1 MSQAMG
7 VKSADLI
14 RKLVAN
20 GKMITQ
26 NQPVDFET
34 ASLLALDYGW
44 KVEKVGFEIDEFIQ
58 EIEDKPEE
66 LTPRPPVV
74 TIMGHVDHGK
84 TSLLDA
90 IRKAHVAEGEAGGIT
105 QHIGAYSVD
114 VIGSDGGE
122 ANITFLD
129 TPGHEAFT
137 AMRARGANATDIAV
151 LVVAADDGVMPQTVE
166 SINHAKAAEVTILVA
181 INKIDKPEAQ
191 PERIKQQLSEHGLIS
206 EEWGGDTMMIPV
218 SARTGE
224 GLEKLLEAIL
234 LQAEVLEL
242 RANPNKPATGVVIEA
257 KLEKG
262 RGPVATV
269 LVQDGTLRVGDAL
282 VTGIHSGRVR
292 AMMNEHGEQVDDVP
306 PGFPVEVLGLDG
318 APFAG
323 DDFNVVADEQAA
335 AEVAE
340 HRLKKQREKE
350 LSKSNKLSIEDLMAK
365 GKKDEAKVLKVIV
378 KADVQG
384 SVEALKTALTK
395 LTTPKVSVDVIHSGV
410 GNVTES
416 DVMLGAA
423 SKAMIVG
430 FNVKPESKAG
440 ETASSQGVT
449 LKLYTIIY
457 EALDEVK
464 LAMEGMLEAIIKEKV
479 VGHAKV
485 LQTFNVPKLGAI
497 AGSSVMDGKVTRS
510 ALVRLLRDQKPIF
523 TGKIA
528 SLRRFKDDVKE
539 VDKGFE
545 CGIGIENFNDFQP
558 GDVIEAYELETI
570 RPSLT

>member
-1 MSQAMG
+1 
-7 VKSADLI
+7 
-14 RKLVAN
+14 
-20 GKMITQ
+20 
-26 NQPVDFET
+26 
-34 ASLLALDYGW
+34 
-44 KVEKVGFEIDEFIQ
+44 
-58 EIEDKPEE
+58 
-66 LTPRPPVV
+66 
-74 TIMGHVDHGK
+74 
-84 TSLLDA
+84 
-90 IRKAHVAEGEAGGIT
+90 
-105 QHIGAYSVD
+105 
-114 VIGSDGGE
+114 
-122 ANITFLD
+122 
-129 TPGHEAFT
+129 
-137 AMRARGANATDIAV
+137 
-151 LVVAADDGVMPQTVE
+151 
-166 SINHAKAAEVTILVA
+166 
-181 INKIDKPEAQ
+181 
-191 PERIKQQLSEHGLIS
+191 
-206 EEWGGDTMMIPV
+206 
-218 SARTGE
+218 
-224 GLEKLLEAIL
+224 
-234 LQAEVLEL
+234 
-242 RANPNKPATGVVIEA
+242 
-257 KLEKG
+257 
-262 RGPVATV
+262 
-269 LVQDGTLRVGDAL
+269 
-282 VTGIHSGRVR
+282 
-292 AMMNEHGEQVDDVP
+292 
-306 PGFPVEVLGLDG
+306 
-318 APFAG
+318 
-323 DDFNVVADEQAA
+323 
-335 AEVAE
+335 
-340 HRLKKQREKE
+340 
-350 LSKSNKLSIEDLMAK
+350 MAK
-365 GKKDEAKVLKVIV
+365 GKKDEAKILKVIV

>member
-1 MSQAMG
+1 M
-7 VKSADLI
+7 
-14 RKLVAN
+14 
-20 GKMITQ
+20 
-26 NQPVDFET
+26 
-34 ASLLALDYGW
+34 AS
-44 KVEKVGFEIDEFIQ
+44 
-58 EIEDKPEE
+58 
-66 LTPRPPVV
+66 RPPVV

-122 ANITFLD
+122 ASITFLD

-137 AMRARGANATDIAV
+137 AMRARGANVTDIAV

-166 SINHAKAAEVTILVA
+166 SINHAKAADVTVVVA
-181 INKIDKPEAQ
+181 LNKIDKPGAQ
-191 PERIKQQLSEHGLIS
+191 PDRIKQQLSEHGLVA
-206 EEWGGDTMMIPV
+206 EEWGGDTMMVPV

-224 GLEKLLEAIL
+224 GIEKLLESIL

-242 RANPNKPATGVVIEA
+242 RANPHKPASGAVIEA

-269 LVQDGTLRVGDAL
+269 LVQDGTLRVGDAI
-282 VTGIHSGRVR
+282 VTGTNFGRVR

-318 APFAG
+318 APGAG
-323 DDFNVVADEQAA
+323 DEFNVVEDEQAA
-335 AEVAE
+335 AVVAE
-340 HRLKKQREKE
+340 HRTRKERDKE
-350 LSKSNKLSIEDLMAK
+350 LSKNTKLSIDDILAK
-365 GKKDEAKVLKVIV
+365 GKKDEAKVLKIIV

-384 SVEALKTALTK
+384 SVEALRNALTK
-395 LTTPKVSVDVIHSGV
+395 LSTPKVSVDVIDWGV
-410 GNVTES
+410 GNITES
-416 DVMLGAA
+416 NVHLGAA
-423 SKAMIVG
+423 SKGMIVG
-430 FNVKPESKAG
+430 FNVKPESKAA
-440 ETASSQGVT
+440 ETAASLGVT
-449 LKLYTIIY
+449 IKTYSIIY

-464 LAMEGMLEAIIKEKV
+464 LAMEGLLEAIIREKV
-479 VGHAKV
+479 VGHARV
-485 LQTFNVPKLGAI
+485 LQTFNVPKLGTI
-497 AGSSVMDGKVTRS
+497 AGSSVTDGKITRAS
-510 ALVRLLRDQKPIF
+510 MVRLMRDAKPII
-523 TGKIA
+523 TSKIA

-545 CGIGIENFNDFQP
+545 CGIGLENFTDFQP